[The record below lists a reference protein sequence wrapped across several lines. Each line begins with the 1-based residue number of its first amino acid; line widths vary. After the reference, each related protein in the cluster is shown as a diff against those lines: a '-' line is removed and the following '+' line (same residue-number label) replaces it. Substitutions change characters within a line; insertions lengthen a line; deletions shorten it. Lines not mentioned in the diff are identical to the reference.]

1 VNKRIIKFV
10 LLGVLPLLS
19 CCALQLHDPAPD
31 LSPMRQEYPWLVH
44 CETAES
50 HQPDEELVPGVRHE
64 RWLWAQDGNGDAIEL
79 AGQLEDGFLAVRGIK
94 RHDSAT
100 LRETT
105 LAELRQACLDT
116 LIARNPD
123 RPLELGKVRAA
134 RQGEGIDVTMV
145 FPPQTPPR
153 YPVRRM
159 VVFGDSLSDTGR
171 LKNRLHVFPGS
182 PYWLGRFSNGPGWVD
197 YLAAET
203 GLAAQNHSY
212 GGASVTLHESVP
224 GDELFARIKQGGQLL
239 VTGSLEQ
246 QVDDYIHLNLGGAQL
261 QHPER
266 TVFIIWAGANDY
278 IWKEPFTGAITT
290 FLNTTQGAAG
300 YERVVDEVIAA
311 ITQQIRKLHD
321 AGARRFMVINLPDL
335 GETPIV
341 LQNKTYYPP
350 HPPGSDDE
358 RKLELARRLSQ
369 LSNYHNQQLRDVVK
383 DLERQFPYSDILL
396 EDSALAINQLLQQES
411 PVDFGFSLEQHQQ
424 TLVHDGQKATIQ
436 QRCYSGG
443 YLGSTNPKEVC
454 SEQENA
460 LFWDVIH
467 PTTYAHCWEA
477 WFIGRTLASAQW
489 IAPMPE
495 QAQYR
500 QWCELVSSRQN
511 GHRETAWRL
520 SGL

>member
-1 VNKRIIKFV
+1 
-10 LLGVLPLLS
+10 
-19 CCALQLHDPAPD
+19 
-31 LSPMRQEYPWLVH
+31 
-44 CETAES
+44 
-50 HQPDEELVPGVRHE
+50 
-64 RWLWAQDGNGDAIEL
+64 
-79 AGQLEDGFLAVRGIK
+79 
-94 RHDSAT
+94 
-100 LRETT
+100 
-105 LAELRQACLDT
+105 
-116 LIARNPD
+116 
-123 RPLELGKVRAA
+123 
-134 RQGEGIDVTMV
+134 
-145 FPPQTPPR
+145 
-153 YPVRRM
+153 
-159 VVFGDSLSDTGR
+159 
-171 LKNRLHVFPGS
+171 
-182 PYWLGRFSNGPGWVD
+182 
-197 YLAAET
+197 
-203 GLAAQNHSY
+203 
-212 GGASVTLHESVP
+212 
-224 GDELFARIKQGGQLL
+224 
-239 VTGSLEQ
+239 
-246 QVDDYIHLNLGGAQL
+246 
-261 QHPER
+261 
-266 TVFIIWAGANDY
+266 
-278 IWKEPFTGAITT
+278 
-290 FLNTTQGAAG
+290 
-300 YERVVDEVIAA
+300 
-311 ITQQIRKLHD
+311 
-321 AGARRFMVINLPDL
+321 
-335 GETPIV
+335 V

-350 HPPGSDDE
+350 RPPGSDDE

-383 DLERQFPYSDILL
+383 DLERQFPDSDILL

-443 YLGSTNPKEVC
+443 YLGSTNPEEVC